1 MTRFLKFYIGGCCA
15 SMDDDMHLEIYLLT
29 KFSVQKW
36 NLWYKKDDSE
46 KLLVVQEDRVNE
58 F

>member
-15 SMDDDMHLEIYLLT
+15 SMDDDMHLEIY
-29 KFSVQKW
+29 FSVQKW

-46 KLLVVQEDRVNE
+46 KLLVVQEDRVHE